1 MKTISIFEEQLEL
14 DTDPKELCKVHKFFD
29 EYISVFNK
37 NHNFKENTEKILYE
51 YSKES
56 IYKTFNILKN
66 TFEKKVNLISNSLG
80 LKIIPGL
87 IVL

>member
-37 NHNFKENTEKILYE
+37 NHNFKENTEKY
-51 YSKES
+51 YM
-56 IYKTFNILKN
+56 NIA
-66 TFEKKVNLISNSLG
+66 KKVYIKPLIF
-80 LKIIPGL
+80 
-87 IVL
+87 